1 MSVAQKER
9 IAWLRLYRSPNV
21 GPITFKR
28 LIAKFGSAEKAL
40 EALPDMALR
49 GGKNK
54 TPKAPK
60 VYTEEEA
67 LAEIREVKKLGGRFC
82 LSCDDDYPES
92 HPIEIP

>member
-49 GGKNK
+49 GGKSLNTTK
-54 TPKAPK
+54 KA
-60 VYTEEEA
+60 
-67 LAEIREVKKLGGRFC
+67 
-82 LSCDDDYPES
+82 
-92 HPIEIP
+92 